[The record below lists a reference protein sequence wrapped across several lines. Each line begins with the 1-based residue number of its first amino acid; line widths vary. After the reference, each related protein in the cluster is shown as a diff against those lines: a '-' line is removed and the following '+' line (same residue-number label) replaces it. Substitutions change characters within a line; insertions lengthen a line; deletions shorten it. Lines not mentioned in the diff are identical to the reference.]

1 MRTKLFTAAI
11 AALSLMTAPTLA
23 QTTQPAPDEPT
34 TTEQTTTGQTTDTA
48 VQATRDDDD
57 MDWGWIGLLGLIG
70 LAGLMGRREPVVTTR
85 TNTVG
90 TDTTRTGPR
99 P

>member
-1 MRTKLFTAAI
+1 MSTKLSIAAI
-11 AALSLMTAPTLA
+11 AALSLLTVPSLA
-23 QTTQPAPDEPT
+23 QTTQPAPDQPT
-34 TTEQTTTGQTTDTA
+34 TTEQTTTEQTTDTA
-48 VQATRDDDD
+48 VQARDEDD

-85 TNTVG
+85 TSPVG
-90 TDTTRTGPR
+90 TDPTRPGPR